1 MILYVEKC
9 KRLKGECGIE
19 MNKKY
24 LILFGAGKNGISALE
39 KYGKDKVAFFCDNAL
54 EKQGSEIEGIT
65 VISFEEML
73 NLYQHKYVIM
83 VTPADCA
90 YMIGQLELEGV
101 YDYLVFQEDKTRF
114 PMQNSDYDKE
124 RFSHENDILRDL
136 SQQSEK
142 LDLIKDI
149 SEFAVLSA
157 EVLDKSKGKNV
168 LLSYYGDGGEG
179 NYYGNVQAIMKYAQ
193 IPEKD
198 LRYFP
203 IVSHAG
209 CMQLFTTAFLYK
221 SAVVM
226 PGAYYKQKIHERAPY
241 VPVFSIGPYIH
252 YVEGIYDADKVKREK
267 AKNGKT
273 LLIFLPHTIEY
284 VERPYDRRQFIDE
297 ILREYGEEFQSI
309 WCCAYWAD
317 VNHPVCEYA
326 ESMGIHVVTAGFR
339 FDSNFDRRLKTI
351 IEMADAVVVGDVGT
365 FIAYALYMGKPV
377 ARVEISDNATIND
390 RQCRSELE
398 RKLQMVDEYAFEN
411 SFRQIFTEELRNTVE
426 QKKWMNSVT
435 GFDQIKDKEY
445 IWNIYEISKD
455 IWMQCE
461 GDLLR
466 YPEAVRQIYFKYD
479 KSLEFRKMAILRDA
493 VGAYVD

>member
-1 MILYVEKC
+1 
-9 KRLKGECGIE
+9 
-19 MNKKY
+19 MNRKH

-39 KYGKDKVAFFCDNAL
+39 KYGKDKVAYFCDNAV
-54 EKQGSEIEGIT
+54 EKQGLEIEGIT
-65 VISFEEML
+65 IISFEEMMR
-73 NLYQHKYVIM
+73 LYQQEYVIM

-101 YDYLVFQEDKTRF
+101 YDYLIFQDEKTRF
-114 PMQNSDYDKE
+114 PMLNFDKDKK
-124 RFSHENDILRDL
+124 RFSHENDILHDL
-136 SQQSEK
+136 SRQSEK

-149 SEFAVLSA
+149 SNFAVLSA
-157 EVLDKSKGKNV
+157 NVLSMSKGKNV

-179 NYYGNVQAIMKYAQ
+179 NYYGNVQAIMKYAK
-193 IPEKD
+193 IPEEE

-241 VPVFSIGPYIH
+241 VPVFTIGPYIH
-252 YVEGIYDADKVKREK
+252 YAEGIYNADKVKREK
-267 AKNGKT
+267 EKNGKT

-284 VERPYDRRQFIDE
+284 VDRLYDRREFIDE
-297 ILREYGEEFQSI
+297 VLRKYSEEFQSI
-309 WCCAYWAD
+309 WCCAYWTD

-326 ESMGIHVVTAGFR
+326 ESKGIHVVTAGFR

-351 IEMADAVVVGDVGT
+351 LEMADAVVVGDVGT
-365 FIAYALYMGKPV
+365 FIAYALYMGKSV
-377 ARVEISDNATIND
+377 ARVDISDNATITD

-398 RKLQMVDEYAFEN
+398 RKLQMADEYAFEK
-411 SFRQIFTEELRNTVE
+411 SFRQIFTEELKNTVE
-426 QKKWMNSVT
+426 QKKWMDSIT
-435 GFDQIKDKEY
+435 GFEQVKDKEY
-445 IWNIYEISKD
+445 IQNIHEISKD

-466 YPEAVRQIYFKYD
+466 YPEAVRQVYAQYD
-479 KSLEFRKMAILRDA
+479 KYFEFRKMAILRDA
-493 VGAYVD
+493 VGAYVV